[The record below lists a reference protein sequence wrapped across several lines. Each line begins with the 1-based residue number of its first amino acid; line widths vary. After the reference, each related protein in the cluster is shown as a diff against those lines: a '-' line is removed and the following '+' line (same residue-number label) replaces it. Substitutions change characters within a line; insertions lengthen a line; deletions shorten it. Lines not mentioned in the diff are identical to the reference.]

1 MSIFR
6 KSNRSEAK
14 ELKKS
19 ELAKTLQLNPRY
31 FEEKKLHKLTRA
43 VKAYM

>member
-14 ELKKS
+14 ELKNS
-19 ELAKTLQLNPRY
+19 ELAKILQLNPRY
-31 FEEKKLHKLTRA
+31 FEEIENIKIRRI
-43 VKAYM
+43 VNGYM